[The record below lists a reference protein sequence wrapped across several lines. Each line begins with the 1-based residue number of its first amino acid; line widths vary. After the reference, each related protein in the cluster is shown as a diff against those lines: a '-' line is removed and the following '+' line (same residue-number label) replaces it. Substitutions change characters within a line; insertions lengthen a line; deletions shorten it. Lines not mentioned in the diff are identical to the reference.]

1 VGNVKIIHAPRIF
14 PVDSAGQWS
23 YVPVISKGNQA
34 RLREIKPMSN
44 MPKLSARALIAL
56 NVLSDGGHFRY
67 GLERNSYTGREQF
80 QWRLQKN
87 GKNVKGVGGA
97 TYYELEAA
105 GFQFKK
111 EWPGMTSTVTYHT
124 LKHTA

>member
-1 VGNVKIIHAPRIF
+1 
-14 PVDSAGQWS
+14 
-23 YVPVISKGNQA
+23 
-34 RLREIKPMSN
+34 MSN

-56 NVLSDGGHFRY
+56 DVLSDGGHFRY
-67 GLERNSYTGREQF
+67 GLERNSYTNREQF

-124 LKHTA
+124 LKHAA